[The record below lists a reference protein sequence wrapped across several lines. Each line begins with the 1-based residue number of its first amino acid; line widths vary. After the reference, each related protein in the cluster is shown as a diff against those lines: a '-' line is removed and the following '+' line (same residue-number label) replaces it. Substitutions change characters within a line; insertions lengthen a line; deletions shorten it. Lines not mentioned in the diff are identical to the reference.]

1 MSYCVE
7 RHRFEP
13 KYRAGRKR
21 QSGPIPD
28 SAAQHAW
35 ANIHS
40 FTSGQRSN
48 EHRKRHGGLDVVRGQ
63 GDRDQSAEIQL
74 GQLASRKAQ
83 NDRVKS
89 FGQMMVKDHTDGL
102 SKLQRLQDSARTITS
117 TPSNQPPNTS
127 NQPPN
132 TQNRDTNPTTGNK
145 STGDTASPSTSSS
158 SIPPLSA
165 EHRQLMTRLEGMSGA
180 QFDREYI
187 NAMVNGHRE
196 AVKFFE
202 QEAGS
207 TSNTSTT
214 ARTET
219 ENRSS
224 APAGARDTTGGTTEV
239 ADFIDGMAEPE
250 FGNTLRECSNL

>member
-1 MSYCVE
+1 
-7 RHRFEP
+7 
-13 KYRAGRKR
+13 
-21 QSGPIPD
+21 
-28 SAAQHAW
+28 
-35 ANIHS
+35 
-40 FTSGQRSN
+40 
-48 EHRKRHGGLDVVRGQ
+48 
-63 GDRDQSAEIQL
+63 
-74 GQLASRKAQ
+74 
-83 NDRVKS
+83 
-89 FGQMMVKDHTDGL
+89 MVKDHTDGL

-145 STGDTASPSTSSS
+145 STGYTASPSTSSS

-202 QEAGS
+202 PEAGS